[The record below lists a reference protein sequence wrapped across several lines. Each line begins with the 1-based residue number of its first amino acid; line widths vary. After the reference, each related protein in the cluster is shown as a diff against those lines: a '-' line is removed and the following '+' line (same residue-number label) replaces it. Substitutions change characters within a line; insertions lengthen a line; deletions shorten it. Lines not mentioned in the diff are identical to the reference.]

1 MRLKDERLTRWVG
14 PSSGTPGASRSLRY
28 EDVNRE
34 TVTRPE
40 SAQCA
45 SRVLPWRRSGSFDGR
60 KCGSHRRRWF
70 WMRGDVA
77 GTTRAAA
84 PPGSRRYAELSTYT
98 REARGHH
105 RDGPQMSLSDCP
117 GCCRTSPP
125 AVLWSVHL
133 RSTERRPNALTVK
146 GEGWGTRVPHGVSCT
161 QTFLPSHRR
170 AGPLA
175 GGWAQPGHWDAAR
188 PDSTVPGSEG
198 PTWPSGPVRGPPGPA
213 AL

>member
-34 TVTRPE
+34 TVTCPE

-84 PPGSRRYAELSTYT
+84 PSGSRRYAELSTYT

-117 GCCRTSPP
+117 GRCRMSPP

-146 GEGWGTRVPHGVSCT
+146 GEGWGTLVPHGVSCT
-161 QTFLPSHRR
+161 QTFLSSHRR
-170 AGPLA
+170 AAAWPLGRCTA
-175 GGWAQPGHWDAAR
+175 GQYSAWQ
-188 PDSTVPGSEG
+188 
-198 PTWPSGPVRGPPGPA
+198 
-213 AL
+213 

>member
-1 MRLKDERLTRWVG
+1 
-14 PSSGTPGASRSLRY
+14 
-28 EDVNRE
+28 
-34 TVTRPE
+34 
-40 SAQCA
+40 
-45 SRVLPWRRSGSFDGR
+45 
-60 KCGSHRRRWF
+60 
-70 WMRGDVA
+70 MRGDVA

-117 GCCRTSPP
+117 GRCRTSPP

-146 GEGWGTRVPHGVSCT
+146 GEGWGTHVPHGVSCT
-161 QTFLPSHRR
+161 QTFLSSHRR

-198 PTWPSGPVRGPPGPA
+198 PTQPSGPVPFFFFFLFLGFYFYFLLFLFSQRGTLTPAQAPAPGSVPSASARCSSTTSPPSCFLPTKGRSLPERV
-213 AL
+213 